1 MNIDDLLR
9 DKETTHG
16 NFDDTATVAQ
26 TLKAIMRRGRN
37 WESLPNQS
45 KEALE
50 LIATKVARILN
61 GDATDAEHWNDIAG
75 YARLRAN
82 AFAPAYK
89 RPAADDVEG
98 GIASIAKRLRPVAPV
113 RVNDEGGAA

>member
-1 MNIDDLLR
+1 MVGEKGMNIDDLIKDR
-9 DKETTHG
+9 EATHG

-26 TLKAIMRRGRN
+26 TLKAVMRRGRN

-50 LIATKVARILN
+50 MIATKVARILN
-61 GDATDAEHWNDIAG
+61 EHWNDVAG

-82 AFAPAYK
+82 SFAPGHI
-89 RPAADDVEG
+89 ES
-98 GIASIAKRLRPVAPV
+98 GISSIAKRLRPIVT
-113 RVNDEGGAA
+113 RVNDEGGAP

>member
-9 DKETTHG
+9 DKEATHG

-26 TLKAIMRRGRN
+26 TLKAVMRRGRN

-50 LIATKVARILN
+50 MIATKVARILN
-61 GDATDAEHWNDIAG
+61 GDATDPEHWNDVAG

-82 AFAPAYK
+82 SFAPGHI
-89 RPAADDVEG
+89 ET
-98 GIASIAKRLRPVAPV
+98 GISSIAKRLRPVVA
-113 RVNDEGGAA
+113 RVNDEGGAAS